1 MRKEAG
7 MTAMLHGFLQAYE
20 EAEELIVSIAAQIEG
35 ISEGLACLRGTV
47 HKRVFGLRIALGKE
61 PLLEEEGGHE
71 RAMSEISSA
80 ETIPLPAEAE
90 EAAGTSAEPD
100 EGVDI
105 VIGEE
110 GGMPPDV
117 DISFGDEIR
126 IAGES
131 IAGEEPI
138 L

>member
-1 MRKEAG
+1 
-7 MTAMLHGFLQAYE
+7 MTAMLYELLQAYE
-20 EAEELIVSIAAQIEG
+20 EAKGLLVSIAAQIEE
-35 ISEGLACLRGTV
+35 ISEDLARLRGTV
-47 HKRVFGLRIALGKE
+47 HKRAFGLRIALGEE
-61 PLLEEEGGHE
+61 PLLEEEGGPE
-71 RAMSEISSA
+71 EAMREISPA
-80 ETIPLPAEAE
+80 GLPALPAEAE
-90 EAAGTSAEPD
+90 ETTETSGDGTSAEPD

-117 DISFGDEIR
+117 DINFGDEIR

>member
-1 MRKEAG
+1 
-7 MTAMLHGFLQAYE
+7 
-20 EAEELIVSIAAQIEG
+20 
-35 ISEGLACLRGTV
+35 
-47 HKRVFGLRIALGKE
+47 
-61 PLLEEEGGHE
+61 LEEEGGHE
-71 RAMSEISSA
+71 EAMREISPA
-80 ETIPLPAEAE
+80 GPPALPAEAE
-90 EAAGTSAEPD
+90 ETTETSGDGTSAEPD

>member
-1 MRKEAG
+1 
-7 MTAMLHGFLQAYE
+7 MTAMLYEFLQAYE
-20 EAEELIVSIAAQIEG
+20 EAEGLIVSIAAQVEG
-35 ISEGLACLRGTV
+35 ISEGLARLRRIVRMRTS
-47 HKRVFGLRIALGKE
+47 GLRIALGEE

-71 RAMSEISSA
+71 QAMREISPA
-80 ETIPLPAEAE
+80 EPLALPAEAE
-90 EAAGTSAEPD
+90 ETTRTPVNETSAEPD

-110 GGMPPDV
+110 GGMPLGV

-126 IAGES
+126 IVAEPT
-131 IAGEEPI
+131 GEEPI

>member
-1 MRKEAG
+1 
-7 MTAMLHGFLQAYE
+7 MTAMLYELLQAYE
-20 EAEELIVSIAAQIEG
+20 EAKGLLVSIAAQIEE
-35 ISEGLACLRGTV
+35 ISEVLARLRGTV
-47 HKRVFGLRIALGKE
+47 HKRAFGLRIALGKE

-71 RAMSEISSA
+71 EAMREISPA
-80 ETIPLPAEAE
+80 GLPALPAEAE
-90 EAAGTSAEPD
+90 ETTETSSDGTSAEPD

-117 DISFGDEIR
+117 DINFGDEIR